1 MQFSITAGLLALA
14 ASVAALSVT
23 SPGQG
28 AVVDVTKSYSV
39 TWTSV
44 STDETSFNLVLVN
57 QQVNPSVNINVASN
71 VQTSAGSYS
80 FSGLSGVTP
89 GNGYQFNLVSI
100 GNNGILAQSQQ
111 FTVSS
116 SGGSTSAGSSASAA
130 TSSASGSG
138 VTTSSGSLSIPT
150 TTLSSPA
157 SSSVSGAPGGSSNSS
172 STYSSPSLPKSTGAA
187 ATLPVVASAGTLLMG
202 FFALVL

>member
-28 AVVDVTKSYSV
+28 AVVDLTKSYSV

-44 STDETSFNLVLVN
+44 NTDQTSFNIVLVN

-71 VQTSAGSYS
+71 VQTSAGSFS
-80 FSGLSGVTP
+80 ISGLSGVTP
-89 GNGYQFNLVSI
+89 GNGYQFNLISTV
-100 GNNGILAQSQQ
+100 NNGILAQSQQ

-130 TSSASGSG
+130 TSSAPGG
-138 VTTSSGSLSIPT
+138 VTTSSGSPSIPT
-150 TTLSSPA
+150 SLSSPA
-157 SSSVSGAPGGSSNSS
+157 ISSVSGVPGGSSNSS

-187 ATLPVVASAGTLLMG
+187 AKLPVVASAGTLLMG